1 MNKLTERD
9 YRKIIARRDRR
20 FDGRFYFGVKT
31 TRIYCRPS
39 CPAKPKPEN
48 ILVFKSLGEAE
59 KLGFRPCMRCHPD
72 LAPGNKLWEGTINTV
87 SRALRIINDSS
98 DAELTIET
106 LAGSLGVTDRH
117 LRRLFDEHLGASP
130 IEIMITQ
137 RLHFAKQAIKETTAP
152 VSEIAFASGFQS
164 VRRFNEA
171 FKTRFH
177 KSPSDFRKAQGAA
190 ITDLLSLRIP
200 IRQPYDWRT
209 VISYLKK
216 HEVYGIEV
224 IDNGTYRR
232 FVPGKNSFG
241 TVVVSEKTDK
251 DFLSVEF
258 MNIPL
263 RDVRSILSRI
273 KNLFDTDH
281 NPLHLPAPK
290 KLVPNGI
297 RVPGNFDP
305 FETAISIILGQLV
318 SVEQAKSKLK
328 ALIQNFGRKI
338 GDHESGEV
346 FEFPSP
352 AALATAEIEK
362 IGMPKTRADAVR
374 ELSRAVAEGSINF
387 RSHIGFSEAIDLLRA
402 IRGIGPWTAAMIAMR
417 CLGDSDAFPEADL
430 IINRAIKRKLVNQ
443 TDWASSRAYLTHCLW
458 RDFGAALSKK
468 RRKK

>member
-1 MNKLTERD
+1 MNKLTEQD

-59 KLGFRPCMRCHPD
+59 KMGFRPCMRCHPD
-72 LAPGNKLWEGTINTV
+72 LAPGNKSWEGTINTV

-137 RLHFAKQAIKETTAP
+137 RLHFAKQAIRETSAP

-177 KSPSDFRKAQGAA
+177 KSPSDFRKTQGSAM
-190 ITDLLSLRIP
+190 TGTLTLRIP
-200 IRQPYDWRT
+200 IRRPYDWRT
-209 VISYLKK
+209 VITYLKK
-216 HEVYGIEV
+216 HEVYGIES
-224 IDNGTYRR
+224 IGNGEYRR
-232 FVPGKNSFG
+232 FIPTKDSFG
-241 TVVVSEKTDK
+241 TIVVSEKKDK
-251 DFLSVEF
+251 DFLGVEF
-258 MNIPL
+258 INIPL
-263 RDVRSILSRI
+263 RDVRFIISRI

-281 NPLHLPAPK
+281 NPLHLPAAK

-328 ALIQNFGRKI
+328 ALIQTFGRKI

-352 AALATAEIEK
+352 ATLATAEIEK

-374 ELSRAVAEGSINF
+374 EVSMAVADGSVNF
-387 RSHIGFSEAIDLLRA
+387 RSHSGFSEAIDRLLA

-417 CLGDSDAFPEADL
+417 CLGDPDAFPEADL
-430 IINRAIKRKLVNQ
+430 IINRAIKKKLVNQ
-443 TDWASSRAYLTHCLW
+443 ADWASFRAYLTHCLW